1 MKKRAISLIS
11 ILVLLGILVACA
23 QATPAPEVAEPA
35 QPEAVTNEPEAPPAA
50 DEQITLRFM
59 SSETDPPSV
68 EAYNQIIAAYEAEH
82 PNIKVELELINTDD
96 LDTKLPTLIATGNPP
111 DISQM
116 DPQQVYPFA
125 TEGHLLMLDELAD
138 KIGRDD
144 FLEGSLFEVEG
155 HLYHMPYA
163 GAGSVNWIRSDLFE
177 QYGVKIPTN
186 KEELLE
192 AAEKLTLDTNGDG
205 EIDIYGFVEPAGTN
219 RWTGH
224 FLNMMR
230 WQNGMNMTD
239 CDFNPTMDNPET
251 IAALQ
256 LYKDLAK
263 FAPPGIGSYSYY
275 ESTDA
280 IASGKAAM
288 APYMGRTLS
297 YVAENAPDMLA
308 NIKAVPLIF
317 GDKNDVTYGGWNVY
331 VAFSASKHPEEAKD
345 FLAYLTTGEK
355 AALFLKTVQGHLV
368 PPTHTL
374 MESEVL
380 WDDPLMQSR
389 KEDIELVFD
398 KANTALHPAYE
409 ACTIGPDGKLTGTYK
424 LNPYMNAF
432 MSQNVLPT
440 MVQMVVLEGKSPEEA
455 AAWGQAEMER
465 IMAESQ

>member
-1 MKKRAISLIS
+1 MYKRFFSLIS
-11 ILVLLGILVACA
+11 LLVILGMLASCTT
-23 QATPAPEVAEPA
+23 ATTAPVVTEAPQPEVATEAPA
-35 QPEAVTNEPEAPPAA
+35 APPAEA
-50 DEQITLRFM
+50 EQIVLRFM

-68 EAYNQIIAAYEAEH
+68 EAYNLIIKAFEEEH
-82 PNIKVELELINTDD
+82 PNIKVMLELINTDD
-96 LDTKLPTLIATGNPP
+96 LDTKLPTLIATGSPP
-111 DISQM
+111 DVSQM
-116 DPQQVYPFA
+116 DPQQIYPFA
-125 TEGHLLMLDELAD
+125 TEGHLLVLDELAD

-144 FLEGSLFEVEG
+144 FIEGSLFEVEG
-155 HLYHMPYA
+155 HLYHLPYA
-163 GAGSVNWIRSDLFE
+163 GAGSVNWIRVDLFE

-186 KEELLE
+186 GKELLE

-205 EIDIYGFVEPAGTN
+205 EIDIYGIVLPAGTN

-224 FLNMMR
+224 MLNMMR

-239 CDFNPTMDNPET
+239 CNFVPTMDNPET

-256 LYKDLAK
+256 YYYDITR

-280 IASGKAAM
+280 LASGKVAM

-297 YVAENAPDMLA
+297 YVAANAPDMLDK
-308 NIKAVPLIF
+308 IKAIPLVF

-331 VAFSASKHPEEAKD
+331 VAYTASKYPEEAKE

-368 PPTHTL
+368 PPTHSL
-374 MESEVL
+374 MESAIL

-389 KEDIELVFD
+389 KADIDLVFE
-398 KANTALHPAYE
+398 KANSALHPAYE
-409 ACTIGPDGKLTGTYK
+409 ACSIGADGNLTGQYK

-432 MSQNVLPT
+432 MSQSVLPT
-440 MVQMVVLEGKSPEEA
+440 MVQMVLLEGKSPAEA
-455 AAWGQAEMER
+455 AAWGQAEMVR